1 MKLTDIAKQIIINP
15 RKLTDYALNLNSPY
29 GKHKAVLFQ
38 KLLGI
43 NTQNYLHLVSQLET
57 KILQAEITL
66 HSEDVFGKRYNADIL
81 IEGPEGQQATVRT
94 GWLVP
99 AETDAAHLVTLY
111 VKRS

>member
-1 MKLTDIAKQIIINP
+1 MKLTDIAQQIIINP

-43 NTQNYLHLVSQLET
+43 NTQNYLHLVKQLET
-57 KILQAEITL
+57 KVLQAEITL
-66 HSEDVFGKRYNADIL
+66 HSEDTFGRRYNADIL

-99 AETDAAHLVTLY
+99 AKTDEAHLVTLY
-111 VKRS
+111 VKRR